1 MKCKICDAMEFV
13 IIDSSVLITSSLFW
27 EGEIKGKT
35 FFLRQRK
42 FKECEALFDLFTKHR
57 EELTCVITRTV
68 EMEATAA
75 LEKAVKKLLKTYYW
89 KIIDLQSKFSYS
101 TLKNA
106 IYDKSLDRM
115 EDIIDEYSTRLPMNK
130 EDVKRIL
137 RTEIEPF
144 FMKTMPETCRYS
156 PSPGIIRRMKGSME
170 GKKQILDGIKST
182 LGSDKIM
189 YITGEPMGKDKLVMA
204 EATYICKVNKKEIV
218 YVASLDYHFIPN
230 PTQIDS
236 FESPLHLVNYENMD
250 SRMRDLLNK
259 NFGFFGARPKEL
271 LEIFETKMGLK

>member
-1 MKCKICDAMEFV
+1 MEFV
-13 IIDSSVLITSSLFW
+13 MIDSCTLITSSLFI
-27 EGEIKGKT
+27 EVEIKGKT

-42 FKECEALFDLFTKHR
+42 FKECEALFDLFAKHR
-57 EELTCVITRTV
+57 EELACIITRTV
-68 EMEATAA
+68 EIEATTA
-75 LEKAVKKLLKTYYW
+75 LEKAAKKLLKIYYW
-89 KIIDLQSKFSYS
+89 KITDLQSKFNYS

-106 IYDKSLDRM
+106 IYDESLDRM
-115 EDIIDEYSTRLPMNK
+115 EDIIDEYSTRPPMNR

-144 FMKTMPETCRYS
+144 FMKIMPETCRYF
-156 PSPGIIRRMKGSME
+156 PTPIIIKRMIGPLSE
-170 GKKQILDGIKST
+170 KKEILDGIKNT

-189 YITGEPMGKDKLVMA
+189 YVTGEPKIKDKLIMA
-204 EATYICKVNKKEIV
+204 EATYICRVNKKKIV

-236 FESPLHLVNYENMD
+236 FKSPLHFVNYENMD
-250 SRMRDLLNK
+250 TRMRDLLNK